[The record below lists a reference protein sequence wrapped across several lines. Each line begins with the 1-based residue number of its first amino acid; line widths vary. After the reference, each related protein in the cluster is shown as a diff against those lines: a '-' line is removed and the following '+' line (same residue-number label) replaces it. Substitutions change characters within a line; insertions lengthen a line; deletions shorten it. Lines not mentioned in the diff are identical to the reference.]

1 MILRITC
8 KGHNHMSKEPLEE
21 SIVVAKT
28 KEEATQKVKQRN
40 QKEFQIKIE
49 YQFLSIRT
57 NTIIKKKVP

>member
-1 MILRITC
+1 
-8 KGHNHMSKEPLEE
+8 MSKEPLEE